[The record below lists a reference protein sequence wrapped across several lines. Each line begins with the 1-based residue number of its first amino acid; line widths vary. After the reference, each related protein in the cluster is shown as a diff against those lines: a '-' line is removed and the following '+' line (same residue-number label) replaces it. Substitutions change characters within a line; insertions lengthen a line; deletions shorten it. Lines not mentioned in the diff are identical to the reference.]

1 MVSFI
6 KAQLFLSKVDLMKQN
21 NEEQL
26 EPRTKSSF
34 SNIFPAPS
42 FDEHDS
48 PEEQLKKLVQL
59 GESVILMLENF
70 CNIFTWQRVYSR
82 PQTVCLR

>member
-1 MVSFI
+1 
-6 KAQLFLSKVDLMKQN
+6 MKQN

-42 FDEHDS
+42 FDEDDS
-48 PEEQLKKLVQL
+48 PEEQLQKLVQL
-59 GESVILMLENF
+59 GE
-70 CNIFTWQRVYSR
+70 
-82 PQTVCLR
+82 

>member
-1 MVSFI
+1 MRLRGFI

-42 FDEHDS
+42 FDKDDS
-48 PEEQLKKLVQL
+48 PEEQLQKLVQL
-59 GESVILMLENF
+59 GECEL
-70 CNIFTWQRVYSR
+70 
-82 PQTVCLR
+82 